1 MKTSLNNTTS
11 CKREAKIRKFRR
23 SDQQQCR
30 HLYEVSR
37 ALFGSS
43 RIHYWILCEKYVQ
56 YSTGCGLIVVLL
68 SSLYSIWIL
77 LLYLLLVLACA
88 MMAQF
93 KISDMQE
100 RQRDMIVD
108 SLRTDLADIE
118 KYYMNQEG
126 SCMWVADVEGEI
138 VGMVGIL
145 QTEQGQAELRRLAVL
160 PDYRRQGVATK
171 LMKGIIILC
180 EGKRLC

>member
-1 MKTSLNNTTS
+1 M
-11 CKREAKIRKFRR
+11 
-23 SDQQQCR
+23 
-30 HLYEVSR
+30 
-37 ALFGSS
+37 
-43 RIHYWILCEKYVQ
+43 Q
-56 YSTGCGLIVVLL
+56 YSTGCGLMVVLL

-171 LMKGIIILC
+171 LMKELLSFARGNDYVKVILESSNFSVAANNLYKKQGFIIVNVEPSYEDLTRIPFLTDMQTVKFEC
-180 EGKRLC
+180 RL